1 MQAILER
8 IQART
13 GGLELESPIS
23 FLRKSELVQSFVR
36 KRIRTAFAA
45 QEMAMPE
52 FRCDADSVMVVSV
65 SRQESPPSNTP
76 SNTRDR
82 VLEWFRFH
90 PEGSMTALA
99 AHLSL
104 SKDTVKEHVERLKRD
119 GLLERTGSSRHG
131 RWVVKKQM

>member
-1 MQAILER
+1 
-8 IQART
+8 
-13 GGLELESPIS
+13 
-23 FLRKSELVQSFVR
+23 
-36 KRIRTAFAA
+36 
-45 QEMAMPE
+45 MPE

-65 SRQESPPSNTP
+65 SRQESPP

-119 GLLERTGSSRHG
+119 GFLERTGSSRHG

>member
-1 MQAILER
+1 
-8 IQART
+8 
-13 GGLELESPIS
+13 
-23 FLRKSELVQSFVR
+23 LRKSELIQAFVR

-65 SRQESPPSNTP
+65 SRQESPPSNTC
-76 SNTRDR
+76 DR